1 MTVKLLF
8 CNVKLALWR
17 NASKRQKGDF
27 GMIDAWSSRI
37 SWEKDHTREILCIN
51 YHSLQI
57 QMLSKHDF
65 VLSCMKST
73 FSHLFLSLFKDC
85 FDILQRVVP
94 NKIRCSFASHFFR
107 ENRQDIFTWKDVCSV
122 CRWRCFRLLSAP
134 TAFVVSGQSQTM
146 LFEKNRPKLTKS
158 YRWLHKDFFCVSQVL
173 LRSNLETADFRKETF
188 CEILKT
194 ENIEE
199 KDFFLGNCEN

>member
-94 NKIRCSFASHFFR
+94 NKIRCSFASHFFSWK
-107 ENRQDIFTWKDVCSV
+107 QIFLLGKMSAVCV
-122 CRWRCFRLLSAP
+122 DDDALDYFPLLLHLLSLVKARQCCSKKTGLNWP
-134 TAFVVSGQSQTM
+134 KVTDGYTKIFFVC
-146 LFEKNRPKLTKS
+146 LK
-158 YRWLHKDFFCVSQVL
+158 FCCVL
-173 LRSNLETADFRKETF
+173 
-188 CEILKT
+188 I
-194 ENIEE
+194 
-199 KDFFLGNCEN
+199 

>member
-1 MTVKLLF
+1 
-8 CNVKLALWR
+8 
-17 NASKRQKGDF
+17 
-27 GMIDAWSSRI
+27 
-37 SWEKDHTREILCIN
+37 
-51 YHSLQI
+51 
-57 QMLSKHDF
+57 MLSKHDF

-194 ENIEE
+194 ENIE
-199 KDFFLGNCEN
+199 KKFFFLQHIRRKWRSIPLDFRADLILKLAEMTEIDRISLVLLSIHIN